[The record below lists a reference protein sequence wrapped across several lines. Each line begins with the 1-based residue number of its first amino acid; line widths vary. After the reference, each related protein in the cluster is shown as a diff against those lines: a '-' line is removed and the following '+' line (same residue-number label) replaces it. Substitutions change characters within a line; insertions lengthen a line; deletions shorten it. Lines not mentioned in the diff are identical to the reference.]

1 MFMKNCNFYAIL
13 IVSFLCA
20 CQAFLPSIATLHAKQ
35 PQLKLWYNK
44 PATKWM
50 TSALPIGNGEFG
62 AMFFGGVANERVHT
76 CRRLG
81 LPLP

>member
-1 MFMKNCNFYAIL
+1 MK
-13 IVSFLCA
+13 VSNLYFVLFSIGLCLSGVFLQDGA
-20 CQAFLPSIATLHAKQ
+20 ALHAEQ

-62 AMFFGGVANERVHT
+62 ALFFGGVANERVQFN
-76 CRRLG
+76 
-81 LPLP
+81 